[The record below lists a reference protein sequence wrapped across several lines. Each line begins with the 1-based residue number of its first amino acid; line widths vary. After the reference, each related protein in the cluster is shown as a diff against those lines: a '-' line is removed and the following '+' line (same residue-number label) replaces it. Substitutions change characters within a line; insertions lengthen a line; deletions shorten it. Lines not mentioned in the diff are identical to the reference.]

1 MAFVLVLAVLGDIQ
15 MYARKGVDHGEK
27 AAPLAWLDE
36 DTHLYA
42 RDDTIHAVNIG
53 NTTMHL
59 GTNRCLCGQRM
70 FPIESASL
78 FV

>member
-36 DTHLYA
+36 DTIYTREMIPFTL
-42 RDDTIHAVNIG
+42 
-53 NTTMHL
+53 
-59 GTNRCLCGQRM
+59 
-70 FPIESASL
+70 
-78 FV
+78 